1 MGAGVGTEA
10 VVDDLCRGVE
20 GGRVGLTRDDYY
32 CVVPVVLTE
41 EQKVRG

>member
-1 MGAGVGTEA
+1 MTCIGV
-10 VVDDLCRGVE
+10 LR

-41 EQKVRG
+41 EQEVRG